1 MEQKLVWGTG
11 MISSRIGLG
20 TWSLGGWMWGGSD
33 DAAAIKTIRT
43 ALDGA
48 VTSRI
53 AVHSFDVVWLTSQF
67 PAPLRPRRV
76 TVQPAIGARW
86 DAGRAMIVVRPLS
99 SGSTATA

>member
-53 AVHSFDVVWLTSQF
+53 AVHSFDVVSGGSL
-67 PAPLRPRRV
+67 P
-76 TVQPAIGARW
+76 
-86 DAGRAMIVVRPLS
+86 S
-99 SGSTATA
+99 SPHRFGLDE